1 MKKLI
6 AMLLALVMVVGLCAC
21 TVEKPVETT
30 APAAQET
37 TPVETNA
44 PAAENV
50 EISLWTYPIGGWGNQ
65 DTVNGLISAFEAAN
79 PGIKVSVEYLD
90 YTNGDD

>member
-21 TVEKPVETT
+21 TVEKAPETT

-37 TPVETNA
+37 TPVETPVETT
-44 PAAENV
+44 PAAETV
-50 EISLWTYPIGGWGNQ
+50 EISLWTYPIGGWGRSTGRSQ
-65 DTVNGLISAFEAAN
+65 WSRQRG
-79 PGIKVSVEYLD
+79 
-90 YTNGDD
+90 